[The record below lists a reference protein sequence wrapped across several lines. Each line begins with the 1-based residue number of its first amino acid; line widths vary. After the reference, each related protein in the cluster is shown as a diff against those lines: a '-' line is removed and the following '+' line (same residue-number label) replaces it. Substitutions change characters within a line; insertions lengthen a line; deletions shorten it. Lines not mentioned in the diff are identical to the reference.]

1 MLITSLLD
9 NSFIVKVADSHGLMP
24 EWRFCYNETFE
35 GRNIILCV
43 LCMIFVNCFYIQE
56 EKRAKVEKKLEEN
69 AKREKEELKK
79 ERQELFQERKR
90 KQAEI
95 KKIELKM
102 LRVKEVS
109 GLMPVQ

>member
-1 MLITSLLD
+1 
-9 NSFIVKVADSHGLMP
+9 
-24 EWRFCYNETFE
+24 
-35 GRNIILCV
+35 
-43 LCMIFVNCFYIQE
+43 
-56 EKRAKVEKKLEEN
+56 LEEN

-102 LRVKEVS
+102 LRIKEVS
-109 GLMPVQ
+109 DLVSNCLALIHETEHEGI

>member
-1 MLITSLLD
+1 
-9 NSFIVKVADSHGLMP
+9 
-24 EWRFCYNETFE
+24 
-35 GRNIILCV
+35 
-43 LCMIFVNCFYIQE
+43 
-56 EKRAKVEKKLEEN
+56 LEEN

-102 LRVKEVS
+102 LRIKEVS
-109 GLMPVQ
+109 GFLNSVWYMLHLLFHNVTV

>member
-1 MLITSLLD
+1 
-9 NSFIVKVADSHGLMP
+9 
-24 EWRFCYNETFE
+24 
-35 GRNIILCV
+35 
-43 LCMIFVNCFYIQE
+43 
-56 EKRAKVEKKLEEN
+56 
-69 AKREKEELKK
+69 LKK

-109 GLMPVQ
+109 GLRPVQ

>member
-1 MLITSLLD
+1 
-9 NSFIVKVADSHGLMP
+9 
-24 EWRFCYNETFE
+24 
-35 GRNIILCV
+35 
-43 LCMIFVNCFYIQE
+43 
-56 EKRAKVEKKLEEN
+56 LEEN

-109 GLMPVQ
+109 GLIYACTVNKLSQGIWTI